1 MLIVGA
7 IALVVGV
14 SVLAYS
20 AHQYRKTQARLDA
33 SLRLLEEAGR
43 ELEST
48 RRLAL
53 EVDQW
58 ALDQARR

>member
-1 MLIVGA
+1 MAMLVIGA

-14 SVLAYS
+14 GVLAYS
-20 AHQYRKTQARLDA
+20 AHQHRRTQASLDA
-33 SLRLLEEAGR
+33 TLRLLEEAGR

-58 ALDQARR
+58 ALDHK